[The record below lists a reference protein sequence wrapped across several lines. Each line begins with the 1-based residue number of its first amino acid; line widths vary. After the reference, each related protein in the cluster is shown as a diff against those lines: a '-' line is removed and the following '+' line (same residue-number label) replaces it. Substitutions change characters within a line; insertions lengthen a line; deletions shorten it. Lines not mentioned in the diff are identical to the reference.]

1 MKSFVQFNN
10 VVDQDLNQSEHDKF
24 QDENLPFEP
33 KCGHIVYLTNFFL
46 SSGLD
51 KKKFSTNKIS
61 SLYFMAPERIIGG
74 IDLKNEKEACKSD
87 IWSLGVIVFFL
98 VFGYLPFKG
107 TSVSKLIKCIQKNK
121 LTFEMKGVSPS
132 VSLLLDLLS
141 KMLVTSPEQRID
153 AANALNHK
161 FITTSFPKK
170 ET

>member
-1 MKSFVQFNN
+1 MP
-10 VVDQDLNQSEHDKF
+10 D
-24 QDENLPFEP
+24 EP
-33 KCGHIVYLTNFFL
+33 KCGHIVYITNFFL

-61 SLYFMAPERIIGG
+61 SLYFMAPERILGG
-74 IDLKNEKEACKSD
+74 LDLKQEKSTCKSD
-87 IWSLGVIVFFL
+87 IWSLGVIIYFL
-98 VFGYLPFKG
+98 VFGSLPFKG

-121 LTFEMKGVSPS
+121 LTFEMRGVSPS

-141 KMLVTSPEQRID
+141 KMLVTQPDQRID

-161 FITTSFPKK
+161 FLTTSFAIK

>member
-1 MKSFVQFNN
+1 
-10 VVDQDLNQSEHDKF
+10 
-24 QDENLPFEP
+24 
-33 KCGHIVYLTNFFL
+33 
-46 SSGLD
+46 
-51 KKKFSTNKIS
+51 
-61 SLYFMAPERIIGG
+61 MAPERIIGG